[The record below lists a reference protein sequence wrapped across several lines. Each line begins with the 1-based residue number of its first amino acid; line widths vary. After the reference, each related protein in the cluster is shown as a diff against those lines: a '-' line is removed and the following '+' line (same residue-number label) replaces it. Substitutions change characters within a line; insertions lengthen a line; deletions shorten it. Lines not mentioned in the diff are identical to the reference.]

1 MIVLPH
7 RETPLERCSMKPI
20 KGLHHVTALAGDP
33 QGNVD
38 FYVGVL
44 GLRLVKRTVNFD
56 DPGTWHLYYG
66 DETGSPGSI
75 LTFFPWPGAPRG
87 RRGTGQTTET
97 AFAVPP
103 GSLDWWI
110 DRLAAQ
116 AAAFDAV
123 EQRFGDNCL
132 PFYDPDGLKLEL
144 VEQSDVAGRSYWK
157 DGPVPEA
164 QAIRGFHSVTLT
176 ESGFERTADLLVS
189 TMGFKAAGAE
199 GSRYRYVSGT
209 NDPGSIVDL
218 ICAPELRRG
227 SVAVGTV
234 HHIAFRSVSN
244 ADQLEWRERVAVAGI
259 DVTPVMDRQYFHSIY
274 FREPGGVLFEIAT
287 DPPGFGLDE
296 SPGELGSALRLPPW
310 LEPHRG
316 RIEERLLPIRSPVVL
331 RPRR

>member
-1 MIVLPH
+1 M
-7 RETPLERCSMKPI
+7 EPI

-38 FYVGVL
+38 FYVGVV

-66 DETGSPGSI
+66 DEKGSPGTI

-87 RRGTGQTTET
+87 RRGTGQTTAT

-110 DRLAAQ
+110 DRLAAH
-116 AAAFDAV
+116 AAPFDDV
-123 EQRFGDNCL
+123 EKRFGDNCL
-132 PFYDPDGLKLEL
+132 PFYDPDGLRLEL
-144 VEQSDVAGRSYWK
+144 IEQPNVAARGYWNG
-157 DGPVPEA
+157 GPVPEA
-164 QAIRGFHSVTLT
+164 RAIRGFHGVTLT
-176 ESGFERTADLLVS
+176 ESGFERSAELLVS

-199 GSRYRYVSGT
+199 GNRYRYSSGT
-209 NDPGSIVDL
+209 DDAGSVVDL

-234 HHIAFRSVSN
+234 HHIAFRSVSDT
-244 ADQLEWRERVAVAGI
+244 DQLEWRERVADAGI

-287 DPPGFGLDE
+287 DPPGFGIDE
-296 SPGELGSALRLPPW
+296 SPAELGSVLKLPPW
-310 LEPHRG
+310 LEGHRAA
-316 RIEERLLPIRSPVVL
+316 IADRLPPIR
-331 RPRR
+331 RPALPRTAG